1 MMMAF
6 IKTLDSES
14 FHRKIE
20 KSLLAL
26 PQVELEKI

>member
-6 IKTLDSES
+6 IKTLDFET

-20 KSLLAL
+20 KSLLAS